1 MTWRSGTLNSHHHT
15 LATYT
20 WESAAPKAVVLVAH
34 GMAEH
39 AARYDRFARF
49 LSEHGYTTRA
59 HDHRGH
65 GQSISDGDQGYFGAQ
80 NGWNL
85 CIDDLHRHTEIIR
98 ELYPDLPIILFGHS
112 MGSMMA
118 QEYIIRH
125 GDQLQGAILSG
136 TSGPPDL
143 LARVGT
149 YIAMME
155 RFRIGK
161 RGLSP
166 LLNKLSFDGF
176 NQQFKPCRTDFDW
189 LSRDHAEV
197 DKYIADPLC
206 GFPCTTQLWVD
217 LLCALRE
224 MSRRERKAQIPK
236 ELALFIFSGAA
247 DPVGKNT
254 RGILKLID
262 TYRDCGLSNIHSI
275 FYPGGRHEML
285 NETCQEQVHADILTW
300 LDSVVTHR

>member
-1 MTWRSGTLNSHHHT
+1 MVWQSGTLNSQNHM

-20 WESAAPKAVVLVAH
+20 WESASPKAVILIAH

-39 AARYDRFARF
+39 AARYDRVARF
-49 LSEHGYTTRA
+49 LCEHRYTVRA

-65 GQSISDGDQGYFGAQ
+65 GQSISDGDQGHLGDEG
-80 NGWNL
+80 GWDL
-85 CIDDLHRHTEIIR
+85 CINDLHQHIQTIQ
-98 ELYPDLPIILFGHS
+98 ELYPDLPIVLFGHS
-112 MGSMMA
+112 MGSLMT

-143 LARVGT
+143 LAKIGVYITALERV
-149 YIAMME
+149 
-155 RFRIGK
+155 RIGK
-161 RGLSP
+161 EGRSS

-176 NQQFKPCRTDFDW
+176 NQRFKPCRTDFDW

-197 DKYIADPLC
+197 DQYVADPLC
-206 GFPCTTQLWVD
+206 GFHCTTQFWLD

-236 ELALFIFSGAA
+236 NLALFLFSGAV

-254 RGILKLID
+254 RGVRKLIE
-262 TYRDCGLSNIHSI
+262 TYQDCGLTNIHSI

-285 NETCQEQVHADILTW
+285 NETCRDQVHSDILTW
-300 LDSVVTHR
+300 LDNQPW